1 MRLKPVDKRQT
12 SFDSSLSA
20 QPVSSDGVSLKINL
34 TRLVAEAFA
43 LDQVIVRKD
52 VFETF

>member
-1 MRLKPVDKRQT
+1 MRLNPINTRQT

-20 QPVSSDGVSLKINL
+20 QPVSSDGFSLKINL

-43 LDQVIVRKD
+43 LDQAIVRKD